1 MESVPMTKK
10 GFVPREDQPVVE
22 IVQQS
27 YQPSKAD
34 LEADVRL
41 KGTFKQAIQ
50 ALIRPVRIRRVRP
63 RPRSRILPR

>member
-1 MESVPMTKK
+1 MTKK

-22 IVQQS
+22 IVRQS
-27 YQPSKAD
+27 YQPSQAE

-50 ALIRPVRIRRVRP
+50 ALLRPARIRRVRP
-63 RPRSRILPR
+63 RPRP